1 MINNYEEQNILE
13 FNIADEFFGIYI
25 TNILRII
32 EYSNIRKLPGMA
44 GDCEGIII
52 FDNTIVPVI
61 NLSRILNVKYY
72 HEGEKDKLVIVKKDK
87 DLFAFHINY
96 ARKIIKLDD
105 RMIFDD
111 SKLSFVKLRFYEN
124 QKRNVYIIDDNEL
137 IKYFINK
144 GADNDSDN

>member
-1 MINNYEEQNILE
+1 MK
-13 FNIADEFFGIYI
+13 GRRI
-25 TNILRII
+25 TAA
-32 EYSNIRKLPGMA
+32 S
-44 GDCEGIII
+44 
-52 FDNTIVPVI
+52 
-61 NLSRILNVKYY
+61 
-72 HEGEKDKLVIVKKDK
+72 DK